1 MLDQEFVDLS
11 LSQFKVRE
19 RRGNWGRCL
28 FHLRLE
34 KRPRRGRTNLPSPSP
49 PHPQGKK
56 YVVLFFYPLD
66 WTFVCPTEITA
77 FDDRIA
83 EFEKLG
89 AGE

>member
-1 MLDQEFVDLS
+1 MCAFVCG
-11 LSQFKVRE
+11 SQS
-19 RRGNWGRCL
+19 GHDAGA
-28 FHLRLE
+28 H
-34 KRPRRGRTNLPSPSP
+34 THSP
-49 PHPQGKK
+49 PLPPSPQGKK